1 MKRFVYAAIFFATVA
16 LPSYALGQSV
26 EVEVQS
32 PPREVRELVIKQKRP
47 SVSVE
52 SEITVGTALPDTIE
66 VYPVEGHTTYSYT
79 IVNDRRV
86 IVDPGTRKVIEVID

>member
-1 MKRFVYAAIFFATVA
+1 MKRLVYAAIFCGAVA

-32 PPREVRELVIKQKRP
+32 PPSEVREWVLKERRP
-47 SVSVE
+47 SLSVE
-52 SEITVGTALPDTIE
+52 GEIVVGKALPDTVE

-86 IVDPGTRKVIEVID
+86 IVDPNTRTVIEVIE